1 MRLSSARIAWWICLG
16 CIIGCGAFVYNTK
29 FIYIS
34 LCCLFIIFV
43 GVSLCIFG
51 TRTVGICAICCGVC
65 ICAGYAYAYMWSH
78 KTYLPVPHGE
88 EILIQGIIGSYPRI
102 SDFGTGFIIKTTY
115 GNIQV
120 YTCSFQKVEYGD
132 RVFIR
137 GIPEV
142 VEASEGY
149 LLKDSVRA
157 LVRNGSVEMH
167 SSGNISV
174 TRILYRVRAHIR
186 DTFIKILP
194 YDEASLATG
203 LLIGG
208 GSISFS
214 PQFKESMK
222 NSGTTHLVALSG
234 YNISIIVVCAYTLF
248 GLGLNRRATFWA
260 TIVCTALFVCMT
272 GAEASIVRAAIMGGL
287 VIIAQHT
294 GRVYACAQS
303 IILVAWIMVLHN
315 PMIIRYDSGCILSFV
330 ALLGITYITPILKRP
345 FEEKSWSNGKFF
357 KMITE
362 TIGAQIAVSPLLM
375 GLFESVSYAGVIAN
389 ICILLSIPYTMA
401 ASFLVGVCSMC
412 IPPLGTMVAFI
423 IKPFLSYGVMV
434 IELFG
439 SIPRAH
445 IQSSPL
451 LVIALYAIC
460 VGALFYVRK
469 KWGTHIY
476 A

>member
-1 MRLSSARIAWWICLG
+1 MRLSSARIAWWVCVG

-65 ICAGYAYAYMWSH
+65 ICAGYIYAHAWSY
-78 KTYLPVPHGE
+78 KTYLPVPYGE
-88 EILIQGIIGSYPRI
+88 EILIQGIISSYPRV
-102 SDFGTGFIIKTTY
+102 SDFGTGFITKTTY
-115 GNIQV
+115 GNIHV
-120 YTCSFQKVEYGD
+120 YTRSFQKVEYGD
-132 RVFIR
+132 HVFI
-137 GIPEV
+137 GGVPETL
-142 VEASEGY
+142 EASQTY
-149 LLKDSVRA
+149 LLKDGVRA
-157 LVRNGSVEMH
+157 LVHNGSIEAH
-167 SSGNISV
+167 SPGNISI
-174 TRILYRVRAHIR
+174 TRMLYRARAHIR

-234 YNISIIVVCAYTLF
+234 YNISIIVICAYTLF
-248 GLGLNRRATFWA
+248 GLGLSRRKTFWA
-260 TIVCTALFVCMT
+260 TIMCTALFVCMT

-294 GRVYACAQS
+294 GRVYACGQS
-303 IILVAWIMVLHN
+303 IILVAWIMVIHN
-315 PMIIRYDSGCILSFV
+315 PMIIRYDSGCILSFA
-330 ALLGITYITPILKRP
+330 ALLGITYITPVLRRP
-345 FEEKSWSNGKFF
+345 FEKKSWSNGKFF
-357 KMITE
+357 KMMTE

-389 ICILLSIPYTMA
+389 MCILLSVPYTMA
-401 ASFLVGVCSMC
+401 VSFLVGVCSIC
-412 IPPLGTMVAFI
+412 IPSLGTIVVFI
-423 IKPFLSYGVMV
+423 IKPLLSYGVMI

-445 IQSSPL
+445 VHSTPVLI
-451 LVIALYAIC
+451 IALYVVCI
-460 VGALFYVRK
+460 GILFYVRK
-469 KWGTHIY
+469 KWGIHIY